1 MAQTIRRAFVGLA
14 GAAAV
19 VGVVAA
25 QTPQSPSTSQEPPR
39 SRTAAQDRMDMGSDR
54 SIVVTGCLKEE
65 ANVPG
70 RQPNVVERAGILED
84 FILTNARVSTGSAAG
99 VSSSSSAAG
108 SAGAGSAGQSSAAAG
123 SRSGSTQ
130 SAAGPDNDQDRNA
143 AGSSGSQSQQ
153 SGSNQSARQAGS
165 QVASSTGVMYK
176 VEGLDD
182 EELRRYANQQVEIRG
197 TIDPDDARDAGVGSG
212 SAAGRDALQADAAD
226 EDLPEIE
233 AESIRM
239 VAASCTTN

>member
-1 MAQTIRRAFVGLA
+1 
-14 GAAAV
+14 
-19 VGVVAA
+19 
-25 QTPQSPSTSQEPPR
+25 
-39 SRTAAQDRMDMGSDR
+39 MDMGSDR

-108 SAGAGSAGQSSAAAG
+108 SPGAGSAGQSSDAAG
-123 SRSGSTQ
+123 SQSGSAQ
-130 SAAGPDNDQDRNA
+130 SAAGADNEQDRSA
-143 AGSSGSQSQQ
+143 AGSSGSQSQQSQQ

-182 EELRRYANQQVEIRG
+182 EELRRHANQQVEIRG
-197 TIDPDDARDAGVGSG
+197 TIDPDDARDAGVGSD
-212 SAAGRDALQADAAD
+212 SAAGRDASQSDAAD